1 MAHARAA
8 IGTIR
13 YAVSI
18 GAGGHTILSDEPEA
32 RGGGNTGAAP
42 YELVLA
48 GLASCTLITLR
59 MYADR
64 KQWPMAGVHVELRY
78 TRDGQGERVLR
89 RLRFEGALSEEQ
101 RSRLAEIGEK
111 TPVTL
116 TLKRGLSITTEL
128 DPPLATHAAE
138 VDARL
143 DEALDESFPAS
154 DSPRVDP

>member
-8 IGTIR
+8 IGTVH

-18 GAGGHTILSDEPEA
+18 DAGGHMIVSDEPKA

-64 KQWPMAGVHVELRY
+64 KQWPMAGAHVELGY
-78 TRDGQGERVLR
+78 ARDDQGERIQR
-89 RLRFEGALSEEQ
+89 RLRFEGTLGEEQ
-101 RSRLAEIGEK
+101 RSRLAEIAER